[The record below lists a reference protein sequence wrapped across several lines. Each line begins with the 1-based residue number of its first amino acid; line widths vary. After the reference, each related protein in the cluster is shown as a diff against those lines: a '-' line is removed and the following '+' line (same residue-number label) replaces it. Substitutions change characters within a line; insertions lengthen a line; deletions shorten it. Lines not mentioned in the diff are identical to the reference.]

1 MKRSFIREILE
12 HTNNE
17 TISFAGGLPDASLFP
32 NEALRRS
39 ANKVLSQPN
48 VLQYGTSTGYGP
60 LKEKIAQM
68 YTEDGFETSSE
79 NILITSGSQQA
90 LDIISRYHH
99 HKNITIESPSYLG
112 AMNVFTLNHLK
123 QEGVELKKSGIDVD
137 AFKSSFTETKL
148 AYLIPDFQNPTGRT
162 YSSKKRDKLARLI
175 KEYDG
180 LLIEDSP
187 YSKLYFKRAYKSISS
202 LVPRQSYSLGSFS
215 KTLAPALRIGWIRA
229 DAKLLEPLIGYKE
242 AMDLHTNGLVQY
254 ILNDYLEDMSSY
266 EDHLALL
273 RKEYHRKM
281 LFFSK
286 MLDQILPSF
295 IYIKPKGGM
304 FIYGKFINV
313 DTSSLV
319 EKCLEKG
326 VVFVPGIEFYLDD
339 KNKNEIRFNF
349 TNARQKDIMDGLQI
363 IKDVIEEEFYFEV
376 CGKAGAVFVPVD

>member
-32 NEALRRS
+32 NDALQRS
-39 ANKVLSQPN
+39 ANRAFNQPKI
-48 VLQYGTSTGYGP
+48 LQYGTSSGYEP

-68 YTEDGFETSSE
+68 YTEDGFETTSE

-112 AMNVFTLNHLK
+112 AMNVFTLNNLI
-123 QEGVELKKSGIDVD
+123 QESIDLKKSGLDID
-137 AFKSSFTETKL
+137 AFKSSFKDTKL
-148 AYLIPDFQNPTGRT
+148 AYLIPDFQNPTGCT
-162 YSSKKRDKLARLI
+162 YSIKNREKLAKLV
-175 KEYDG
+175 KKYDG

-187 YSKLYFKRAYKSISS
+187 YSKLYFKREYKSISS
-202 LVPRQSYSLGSFS
+202 MIPNQSYHLGSFS

-229 DAKLLEPLIGYKE
+229 DTKLLQPLIAYKE

-254 ILNDYLEDMSSY
+254 ILNDYLEDMNSY
-266 EDHLALL
+266 ENHLVLL
-273 RKEYHRKM
+273 RKDYHRKM

-286 MLDQILPSF
+286 MLDHVLPSF
-295 IYIKPKGGM
+295 IYRKPKGGM
-304 FIYGKFINV
+304 FIYGKFINI

-319 EKCLEKG
+319 KKCLKKG
-326 VVFVPGIEFYLDD
+326 VVFVPGVEFYLDD

-349 TNARQKDIMDGLQI
+349 TNASQKDIINGLEI
-363 IKDVIEEEFYFEV
+363 IKNVLEQ
-376 CGKAGAVFVPVD
+376 